1 MIGSAFPPSYYLA
14 LGAICGAAGFRLG
27 WRWKNRFVLP
37 VTQAIFGWVAFAA
50 GWQAHGPAWAAAV
63 VGAWALGSTLVS
75 LFTFAGAPVDVDRAV
90 LRARPYRES
99 MLDWLRTGKGPETR
113 ALSTVSSHARELALY
128 LVAAVATANFV
139 SIALG
144 AVLLN
149 SMNAYVATLLRAAR
163 RKLVVAA
170 LAWNVWSVVRVAAYV
185 VLGVAAADVLG
196 RLVGLPPAEEPVRAL
211 WLWGGIGVVVDL
223 LLKLALSRPCGR
235 ALAAAVDLVAAE
247 RGTRPAPPSFRMGLS
262 DPG

>member
-1 MIGSAFPPSYYLA
+1 VIGSPFPPSYYLV

-37 VTQAIFGWVAFAA
+37 ITQAIFGWVAFAA
-50 GWQAHGPAWAAAV
+50 GWQAHGPEWAAAV
-63 VGAWALGSTLVS
+63 VGAWAGGSTLVS
-75 LFTFAGAPVDVDRAV
+75 LFTFTGASAEIDRVV

-99 MLDWLRTGKGPETR
+99 MLDWLKSGKGPESRPLATL
-113 ALSTVSSHARELALY
+113 LSHGRELALY
-128 LVAAVATANFV
+128 LAAAVATANFL

-149 SMNAYVATLLRAAR
+149 YMNAYVATLLRAAR

-170 LAWNVWSVVRVAAYV
+170 LAWNLWSVLRVAAYV
-185 VLGVAAADVLG
+185 VLGTAAADVLG
-196 RLVGLPPAEEPVRAL
+196 RFVGLPPADEGMRTL
-211 WLWGGIGVVVDL
+211 WLWGGIGAVVDL

-235 ALAAAVDLVAAE
+235 ALAGAVDLVAAE